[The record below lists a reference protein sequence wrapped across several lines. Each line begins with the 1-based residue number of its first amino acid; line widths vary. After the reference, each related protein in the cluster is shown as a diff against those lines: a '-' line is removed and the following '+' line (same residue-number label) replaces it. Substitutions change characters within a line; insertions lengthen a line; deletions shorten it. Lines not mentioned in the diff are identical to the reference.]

1 MNKLK
6 NDQLA
11 QFNNIAIL
19 LNEAF
24 ASNNAAILD
33 VAMHLIGQ
41 YRASVIQN
49 LPQAPTPEAKYGYK
63 ADGTPRAKPGRKR
76 KGRK

>member
-1 MNKLK
+1 MNKPK
-6 NDQLA
+6 NDNSV

-33 VAMHLIGQ
+33 VALHLISQ
-41 YRASVIQN
+41 YRASLIQN
-49 LPQAPTPEAKYGYK
+49 LPQAPAPEAKYGYK